1 MNEQKHTSWTLPL
14 MKAVAKAIFDDR
26 NLNPGKDTTKAL
38 VEEITREINLPMTP
52 AAKKMI
58 WSIVQDI
65 HQSQIIEGRALKAPQ
80 AHIPVDAAA

>member
-1 MNEQKHTSWTLPL
+1 M
-14 MKAVAKAIFDDR
+14 IFTDR

-58 WSIVQDI
+58 WGIVQDI
-65 HQSQIIEGRALKAPQ
+65 HQSQIIEGRALKVPQ
-80 AHIPVDAAA
+80 ASAPVDAVA